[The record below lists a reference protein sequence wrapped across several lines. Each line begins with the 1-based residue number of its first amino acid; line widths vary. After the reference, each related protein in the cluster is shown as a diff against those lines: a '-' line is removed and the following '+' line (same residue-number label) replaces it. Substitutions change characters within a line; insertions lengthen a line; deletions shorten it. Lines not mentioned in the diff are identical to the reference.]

1 LHITTLPI
9 AAQNCENQAEF
20 DCWFFVRNDSIEAAT
35 FVSSS
40 ALPFRFSFWHR
51 VRHHLTTHI
60 QDHRQILLRF
70 KVLSQQIP
78 PCFEKVLSPTTKM
91 PSPLEVNEPYP
102 EIDEVVEPLTEWE
115 KFDTISG
122 VDHGADE
129 ELEDALQADI
139 MKNENEREREEEI
152 ESSEETETSGYYKKF
167 AKDTSSGDGT
177 KSTPLEDMTSSI
189 EEY

>member
-1 LHITTLPI
+1 
-9 AAQNCENQAEF
+9 
-20 DCWFFVRNDSIEAAT
+20 
-35 FVSSS
+35 
-40 ALPFRFSFWHR
+40 
-51 VRHHLTTHI
+51 
-60 QDHRQILLRF
+60 
-70 KVLSQQIP
+70 
-78 PCFEKVLSPTTKM
+78 M

-102 EIDEVVEPLTEWE
+102 EIDEVVEPLTQWE
-115 KFDTISG
+115 KFDTIFG